1 MNTRIFLLVFISA
14 LLFTVSSCKEEQGD
28 GILNLKYAAS
38 LDGGN
43 LELNQTYILNGD
55 SVYFTLIQYYICDAS
70 ISDKDGATSLD
81 LSDVSFID
89 FSEPSSLDYN
99 FTLDATAYKNLT
111 YTVGL
116 SDERGATDPSSY
128 ASDHPMSLNRSMY
141 WLMANAYVYFKIEG
155 FRIKN
160 GVDEPLVYHVGM
172 NGFAQNKEAPQ
183 SFTINKGNTTSLITT
198 LDLNEVFA
206 NINFDTEPETHTMNN
221 MPLAQ
226 KLMNN
231 FVNALTTN

>member
-1 MNTRIFLLVFISA
+1 MKNYFLLIISIA
-14 LLFTVSSCKEEQGD
+14 LLSIGACKEEQGEGD
-28 GILNLKYAAS
+28 LNMKYAAT
-38 LDGGN
+38 LNGGN
-43 LELNQTYILNGD
+43 LELNQTYLLNGD

-70 ISDKDGATSLD
+70 ISDKDGITSLA
-81 LSDVSFID
+81 LKDVAFID

-99 FTLDATAYKNLT
+99 FTLDAAAYKNPT

-160 GVDEPLVYHVGM
+160 GIDEPLVYHVGM
-172 NGFAQNKEAPQ
+172 DGFSQNKEVPQ
-183 SFTINKGNTTSLITT
+183 SFTINKGNSTTLITT

-206 NINFDTEPETHTMNN
+206 NINFTTEPETHTMNN

>member
-1 MNTRIFLLVFISA
+1 MKNYFLVIISA
-14 LLFTVSSCKEEQGD
+14 LLISISACKEERGD
-28 GILNLKYAAS
+28 GDLNLKYAAT
-38 LDGGN
+38 LNGGN
-43 LELNQTYILNGD
+43 LELNQTYLLNGD

-81 LSDVSFID
+81 LKDVTFID

-160 GVDEPLVYHVGM
+160 GIDEPLVYHVGM
-172 NGFAQNKEAPQ
+172 NGFAQNKEAAQ

-198 LDLNEVFA
+198 LNLNEVFA